1 MSHLVRA
8 LGVITIPAL
17 TIPMSLASAD
27 AATLP
32 PPPSKSLPSGLD
44 VASPYEAQRICD
56 PVAKPGVLAFA
67 TLMTGYYKVGNT
79 GGITRNCNSG
89 ITEHSEG
96 RAWDWMLSVTN
107 PNQKA
112 IADAVTAWLSAP
124 DAQGRPG
131 AMARRFG
138 IMYIIWNHKMW
149 RAYDPARGWAA
160 YTGSV
165 PHTDHIHFS
174 FSWDGAYARTSWWT
188 GKALTTIDLGPKAP
202 TPSPT
207 TPPQTPAS
215 VYSILM
221 VGATG
226 PDVALA
232 QKVIGATPDG
242 IFGPQTEAALRAWQG
257 VKGLK
262 VTGQLDAATWA
273 AMERLGLVPARGIA
287 AAPAPKPVTTP
298 APKPVT
304 TPAPKPVT
312 TPTASS
318 SPLAAYAKM
327 TLRRGSTGAAV
338 VALQKALGIAADG
351 DFGPLT
357 EGAARAFQTRR
368 HLPATGIV
376 GPSTWAALMGTSAP
390 ASPAPTPVAS
400 RSTSTPRA
408 AVGPYASVMS
418 TVLRQGSRGEA
429 VKTLQRALATV
440 AVDGVFSTRTTVA
453 VKAFQ
458 KSVALPTTGIVDA
471 SVWRALDTRDHPLRA
486 EYSAVLREGSRG
498 ASVTTLQKALRITAD
513 GVFGPATQAAVKAL
527 QARAKLART
536 GVVATL
542 TWQAL
547 ESELRRR

>member
-1 MSHLVRA
+1 
-8 LGVITIPAL
+8 L
-17 TIPMSLASAD
+17 TIPVGLASAG

-32 PPPSKSLPSGLD
+32 PPPSKSLPSALD

-56 PVAKPGVLAFA
+56 PVAKPGVVAFA
-67 TLMTGYYKVGNT
+67 TLMTGYYKVGTT

-89 ITEHSEG
+89 VTEHSEG
-96 RAWDWMLSVTN
+96 RAWDWMLSVN
-107 PNQKA
+107 DPNQKA
-112 IADAVTAWLSAP
+112 IADAVTTWLSAP

-188 GKALTTIDLGPKAP
+188 GKALTTIDLGPKAT

-207 TPPQTPAS
+207 TPPTTPAA
-215 VYSILM
+215 VYSILV

-226 PDVALA
+226 PDVVLA

-242 IFGPQTEAALRAWQG
+242 IFGPQTQAALRTWQASHG
-257 VKGLK
+257 VK
-262 VTGQLDAATWA
+262 VTGQLDAATWG
-273 AMERLGLVPARGIA
+273 AMERLGLVPIRPIA
-287 AAPAPKPVTTP
+287 TAAPSTAPTPAPTPAPTTAPAPAPTPVTAPAPKPVTTP
-298 APKPVT
+298 AAT
-304 TPAPKPVT
+304 
-312 TPTASS
+312 S
-318 SPLAAYAKM
+318 SPLAAYAKT
-327 TLRRGSTGAAV
+327 TLKRGSTGAAV

-351 DFGPLT
+351 DFGPAT
-357 EGAARAFQTRR
+357 EAAVRAFQTRR
-368 HLPATGIV
+368 NLPPTGIV

-390 ASPAPTPVAS
+390 AAAAPTPTVS
-400 RSTSTPRA
+400 RSTTTPRA
-408 AVGPYASVMS
+408 AVTGPYAAVMS
-418 TVLRQGSRGEA
+418 TVLKPGSRGEA
-429 VKTLQRALATV
+429 VKTLQRALGAL
-440 AVDGVFSTRTTVA
+440 AVDGVFSSRTTVA

-458 KSVALPTTGIVDA
+458 TSVGLPANGIVDA
-471 SVWRALDTRDHPLRA
+471 VVWRALDTRDHPLRA
-486 EYSAVLREGSRG
+486 QYSTVLRVGSRG
-498 ASVTTLQKALRITAD
+498 AAVTALQRALRIPAD
-513 GVFGPATQAAVKAL
+513 GVFGPATQTAVKAL

-547 ESELRRR
+547 ETELRRR